1 MHRKFFIQPFLVPP
15 ERVLVLRE
23 PLLQP
28 GAASVGTKQL
38 RNGCFCQENNFNR
51 L

>member
-1 MHRKFFIQPFLVPP
+1 MRRKFLIQLLLVPP
-15 ERVLVLRE
+15 ERALVLRE

-38 RNGCFCQENNFNR
+38 RNGCFCKENNFNR